1 MNRPALSLFV
11 LLTAAACS
19 RGSGGSPTCGL
30 AMLAGPSLITS
41 QLANARAV
49 LTDPPRGIP
58 DSLPAR
64 VIEQKAGSGG
74 NGAVI
79 VGRDAEGKISMQFR
93 GPSFPARGY
102 GLLVVDDTS
111 QRAMG
116 VLFLDQEEPA
126 GHPAIGT
133 IIGGSTVLNL
143 YGVRVDW
150 ASVSNPRCP
159 LFGGSASPPT
169 S

>member
-1 MNRPALSLFV
+1 MKRLVP
-11 LLTAAACS
+11 LLLLVAAACN
-19 RGSGGSPTCGL
+19 RGNSGSPTCGIAL
-30 AMLAGPSLITS
+30 LAGPSLITS
-41 QLANARAV
+41 QLADARAV

-58 DSLPAR
+58 DSLPALA
-64 VIEQKAGSGG
+64 IQK
-74 NGAVI
+74 NDRGAVI

-93 GPSFPARGY
+93 GPSFPSRGY

-116 VLFLDQEEPA
+116 VLILDQEEPVN
-126 GHPAIGT
+126 HPAIGT
-133 IIGGSTVLNL
+133 IIGGGTTLNL

-150 ASVSNPRCP
+150 ASVNNPRCP
-159 LFGGSASPPT
+159 LFGGPASQT

>member
-1 MNRPALSLFV
+1 MTRPTLSF
-11 LLTAAACS
+11 LLLLATGCG
-19 RGSGGSPTCGL
+19 RGSGGSPTCGIAL
-30 AMLAGPSLITS
+30 LAGPGLITS
-41 QLANARAV
+41 QLSNARDV

-58 DSLPAR
+58 DSLPAL
-64 VIEQKAGSGG
+64 VIQKS
-74 NGAVI
+74 NDRGAVI

-93 GPSFPARGY
+93 GPAFPAQGY

-116 VLFLDQEEPA
+116 VLILDQEEPKR
-126 GHPAIGT
+126 HPAIGT
-133 IIGGSTVLNL
+133 VVGGSTALNL
-143 YGVRVDW
+143 YGVLVDW

-159 LFGGSASPPT
+159 LFGGPASQT

>member
-1 MNRPALSLFV
+1 MKRSVSSLFLV
-11 LLTAAACS
+11 LAAAACG

-74 NGAVI
+74 DGARDL
-79 VGRDAEGKISMQFR
+79 GRGAPGQNLEQVP
-93 GPSFPARGY
+93 GP
-102 GLLVVDDTS
+102 GL
-111 QRAMG
+111 
-116 VLFLDQEEPA
+116 P
-126 GHPAIGT
+126 P
-133 IIGGSTVLNL
+133 
-143 YGVRVDW
+143 
-150 ASVSNPRCP
+150 PRDR
-159 LFGGSASPPT
+159 LL
-169 S
+169 

>member
-1 MNRPALSLFV
+1 MYPVKRLVP
-11 LLTAAACS
+11 LLLLVAAACN
-19 RGSGGSPTCGL
+19 RGSSGSPTCGIAL
-30 AMLAGPSLITS
+30 LAGPSLITS

-58 DSLPAR
+58 DSLPAF
-64 VIEQKAGSGG
+64 VIQQK
-74 NGAVI
+74 NDRGAVI
-79 VGRDAEGKISMQFR
+79 VGRDAEGKVSMQFR
-93 GPSFPARGY
+93 GPSFPSRGY

-116 VLFLDQEEPA
+116 VLILDQEEPA
-126 GHPAIGT
+126 NHPAIGT
-133 IIGGSTVLNL
+133 IIGGGATLNI

-150 ASVSNPRCP
+150 ASVNNPRCP
-159 LFGGSASPPT
+159 LFGGPASQT

>member
-1 MNRPALSLFV
+1 MHPMKRLV
-11 LLTAAACS
+11 LPLLLLVAAACN
-19 RGSGGSPTCGL
+19 RGSSGSPTCGIAL
-30 AMLAGPSLITS
+30 LAGPALITS

-58 DSLPAR
+58 DSLPAL
-64 VIEQKAGSGG
+64 VIQQK
-74 NGAVI
+74 NDRGAVI
-79 VGRDAEGKISMQFR
+79 VGRDAAGKVSMQFR
-93 GPSFPARGY
+93 GPAFPPRGY

-116 VLFLDQEEPA
+116 VLILDQEEPA

-133 IIGGSTVLNL
+133 IIGGGTTLNL

-150 ASVSNPRCP
+150 ASVNNPRCP
-159 LFGGSASPPT
+159 LFGGPASQT

>member
-1 MNRPALSLFV
+1 MNRSVVCLLLV
-11 LLTAAACS
+11 LAAAGCT

-58 DSLPAR
+58 GSLPAR

-74 NGAVI
+74 NGAGI

-93 GPSFPARGY
+93 GPRFPARGD
-102 GLLVVDDTS
+102 GFLGGDDTTP
-111 QRAMG
+111 RRVG

>member
-1 MNRPALSLFV
+1 MNYRLLV
-11 LLTAAACS
+11 LVLAVAACG
-19 RGSGGSPTCGL
+19 RGSGGSPTCGI
-30 AMLAGPSLITS
+30 AAIAGPSLITS

-49 LTDPPRGIP
+49 LTDPPRGLS
-58 DSLPAR
+58 DSLPAL
-64 VIEQKAGSGG
+64 VIQLKSRDT
-74 NGAVI
+74 GALI
-79 VGRDAEGKISMQFR
+79 VGRDAEGKVSMQYR
-93 GPSFPARGY
+93 GQGFPARGY

-116 VLFLDQEEPA
+116 VLIVDQEEPLR
-126 GHPAIGT
+126 HPAIGT
-133 IIGGSTVLNL
+133 VIGGSTALNL

-159 LFGGSASPPT
+159 LFGGPATTT

>member
-1 MNRPALSLFV
+1 MNRPALSLFG

-30 AMLAGPSLITS
+30 AMLAGPSLIAS

-74 NGAVI
+74 DRAGI
-79 VGRDAEGKISMQFR
+79 VGGETPGHNLLQLP
-93 GPSFPARGY
+93 GPRFPARRHGFFVVAGPTPPPAR
-102 GLLVVDDTS
+102 GLL
-111 QRAMG
+111 
-116 VLFLDQEEPA
+116 
-126 GHPAIGT
+126 
-133 IIGGSTVLNL
+133 
-143 YGVRVDW
+143 
-150 ASVSNPRCP
+150 P
-159 LFGGSASPPT
+159 LHQA
-169 S
+169 

>member
-1 MNRPALSLFV
+1 MTRPTLSL
-11 LLTAAACS
+11 LLLLATGCG
-19 RGSGGSPTCGL
+19 RGTGGSPTCGIAL
-30 AMLAGPSLITS
+30 LAGPGLITS
-41 QLANARAV
+41 QLSNARDV

-58 DSLPAR
+58 DSLPAL
-64 VIEQKAGSGG
+64 VIQKS
-74 NGAVI
+74 NDRGAVI

-93 GPSFPARGY
+93 GPAFPAQGY

-116 VLFLDQEEPA
+116 VLILDQEEPQR
-126 GHPAIGT
+126 HPAIGT
-133 IIGGSTVLNL
+133 VIGGSTALNL
-143 YGVRVDW
+143 YGVLVDW

-159 LFGGSASPPT
+159 LFGGPASQT

>member
-1 MNRPALSLFV
+1 MNRLVP
-11 LLTAAACS
+11 LLLLVAAACN
-19 RGSGGSPTCGL
+19 RGTNGSPTCGIAL
-30 AMLAGPSLITS
+30 LAGPSLITS

-58 DSLPAR
+58 DSLPAF
-64 VIEQKAGSGG
+64 VIQQK
-74 NGAVI
+74 NDRGAVI
-79 VGRDAEGKISMQFR
+79 VGRDAEGKVSMQFR
-93 GPSFPARGY
+93 GPSFPSRGY

-116 VLFLDQEEPA
+116 VLILDQEEPA
-126 GHPAIGT
+126 NHPAIGT
-133 IIGGSTVLNL
+133 IIGGGATLNI

-150 ASVSNPRCP
+150 ASVNNPRCP
-159 LFGGSASPPT
+159 LFGGPASQT

>member
-1 MNRPALSLFV
+1 MNRPLVSL
-11 LLTAAACS
+11 LLLLPAAACTRS
-19 RGSGGSPTCGL
+19 SGSPTCGIAL
-30 AMLAGPSLITS
+30 LAGPSLVTS

-49 LTDPPRGIP
+49 LTDPPRGLP
-58 DSLPAR
+58 DSLPAL
-64 VIEQKAGSGG
+64 VIQQK
-74 NGAVI
+74 NDRGAVI
-79 VGRDAEGKISMQFR
+79 VSRDAEGKISMQFR
-93 GPSFPARGY
+93 GPAFPPRGY

-116 VLFLDQEEPA
+116 VLVLDQEEPA